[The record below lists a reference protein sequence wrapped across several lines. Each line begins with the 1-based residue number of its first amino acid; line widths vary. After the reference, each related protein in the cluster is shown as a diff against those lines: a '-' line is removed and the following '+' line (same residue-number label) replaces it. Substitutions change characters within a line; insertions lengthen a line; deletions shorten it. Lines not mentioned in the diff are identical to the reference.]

1 MAELVGRGR
10 ELAEVETRLA
20 GVRAGS
26 GAVVLVEGEAGAGKT
41 AFANAVTRR
50 ARAAGHATAWGACP
64 EGEPGA
70 PFRPWLQIL
79 QSIRAPA
86 TGLDEPADASV
97 TRYRRFDAVVEAL
110 RDRATG
116 DGLLL
121 VLDDLHAAD
130 LGSLRLLQHVASEA
144 ADLPLM
150 LLALFREGQ
159 AGTDRHDV
167 LSAVGRERGAHRI
180 RLGALAADD
189 VTELATRA
197 AAGPLDAAT
206 LRAIGE
212 RSGGNPL
219 FVVELARLA
228 GTGERLPRGIRATIG
243 RRLDAV
249 PADTR
254 LLLRQ
259 ASVHGR
265 EFDAVT
271 LAATVR
277 LTRDEAVARLGPALD
292 AGVLVADGPVLRF
305 DHVLTQEVLY
315 AELGPTERQELH
327 ARAASAVADGP
338 IETVAH
344 HLRQG
349 GEAEALTVTLRA
361 AERARGRLAYEDAA
375 YQYRAALDL
384 LPRADDGTRAR
395 LLLDLAGCEFRAG
408 AVDAAWRC
416 CHEAADLGR
425 AAGDAAVLADAATV
439 LRGVTDSSVT
449 PRIHALC
456 RSALPLLGDTE
467 PVRRARVLA
476 QLVVTADPFGP
487 GPEVTH
493 DGGEP
498 DLGRRALQQAEAS
511 GDPDAVFLALQARG
525 TELTGAGHV
534 LERLSLGERA
544 VRLGREVGRPEY
556 AAWGHLWR
564 LGAFA
569 ELGRRVP
576 FDAELAAFAV
586 AVDQL
591 REPLWTWRLTLV
603 RTSVALSEGRLAR
616 AAELM
621 AEGQVRGRR
630 AGHEAADFFH
640 LVYADA
646 LAQLTGEGYDPVE
659 RAVRAFTEQGPFL
672 SRAWHVN
679 VLMHMSRIDE
689 VRAMWPS
696 LVPHLGAFPRHAR
709 EWVVAMSGMADV
721 CVALGDRE
729 TGAWAYAQLLT
740 FADRQVIADP
750 LAPGYGPVALWLG
763 RLARLLGD
771 AEAAGEHLRSALA
784 TSLAL
789 GFAPATGYVHL
800 ELARA
805 ALDQGDRAAAR
816 EHLDAAGD
824 LARRLG
830 LAPLQVAVEAVVTPP
845 PAAGPL
851 TPREEQIAALV
862 AEGLSNRQIA
872 ERLYLSVRTVE
883 NHVTHIL
890 VKLGFE
896 SRARIASWH
905 ADPSRRPQASA

>member
-1 MAELVGRGR
+1 MTELVGRGR
-10 ELAEVETRLA
+10 ELAEAETRLS

-41 AFANAVTRR
+41 AFANALTRR
-50 ARAAGHATAWGACP
+50 ARAAGHATAWGSCL
-64 EGEPGA
+64 EVEPGA

-79 QSIRAPA
+79 HAIRAPA

-150 LLALFREGQ
+150 LLALFRDGQ
-159 AGTDRHDV
+159 AGTDRHEV

-180 RLGALAADD
+180 RLGALAAGD

-243 RRLDAV
+243 RRLDAL

-254 LLLRQ
+254 LLLRR

-265 EFDAVT
+265 EFDAAT

-277 LTRDEAVARLGPALD
+277 LTRDETVTRLGPALDVALDAALD

-315 AELGPTERQELH
+315 AELGPAERQELH
-327 ARAASAVADGP
+327 ARAAAAVADGP

-375 YQYRAALDL
+375 YQYRAALGL

-416 CHEAADLGR
+416 CQEAADLGR

-456 RSALPLLGDTE
+456 RAALPLLGDTE

-487 GPEVTH
+487 GPEATY
-493 DGGEP
+493 GGEP
-498 DLGRRALQQAEAS
+498 DVGRRALQQAEAC

-576 FDAELAAFAV
+576 FDTELAEFAG

-603 RTSVALSEGRLAR
+603 RASVAFSEGRLAL

-621 AEGQVRGRR
+621 AEGQARGRR
-630 AGHEAADFFH
+630 AGHEGAEFF
-640 LVYADA
+640 
-646 LAQLTGEGYDPVE
+646 TSSMPM
-659 RAVRAFTEQGPFL
+659 R
-672 SRAWHVN
+672 SRSSPARDT
-679 VLMHMSRIDE
+679 SRWSG
-689 VRAMWPS
+689 RC
-696 LVPHLGAFPRHAR
+696 AR
-709 EWVVAMSGMADV
+709 S
-721 CVALGDRE
+721 
-729 TGAWAYAQLLT
+729 
-740 FADRQVIADP
+740 P
-750 LAPGYGPVALWLG
+750 
-763 RLARLLGD
+763 
-771 AEAAGEHLRSALA
+771 
-784 TSLAL
+784 
-789 GFAPATGYVHL
+789 
-800 ELARA
+800 
-805 ALDQGDRAAAR
+805 
-816 EHLDAAGD
+816 
-824 LARRLG
+824 
-830 LAPLQVAVEAVVTPP
+830 
-845 PAAGPL
+845 
-851 TPREEQIAALV
+851 
-862 AEGLSNRQIA
+862 
-872 ERLYLSVRTVE
+872 
-883 NHVTHIL
+883 
-890 VKLGFE
+890 
-896 SRARIASWH
+896 SRARSCPA
-905 ADPSRRPQASA
+905 PGT

>member
-1 MAELVGRGR
+1 M
-10 ELAEVETRLA
+10 ETRLA
-20 GVRAGS
+20 RVRAGS

-50 ARAAGHATAWGACP
+50 ARAAGSDTAWGSCL

-79 QSIRAPA
+79 RAIRAPG

-144 ADLPLM
+144 ADLPLI
-150 LLALFREGQ
+150 LLALFRAGQ
-159 AGTDRHDV
+159 GGTDRHDV
-167 LSAVGRERGAHRI
+167 LNAVGRERGAHRI
-180 RLGALAADD
+180 RLGALVADD

-206 LRAIGE
+206 LRAISE

-243 RRLDAV
+243 RRLDGLA
-249 PADTR
+249 ADTR

-265 EFDAVT
+265 EFDAAT
-271 LAATVR
+271 LAATVQ
-277 LTRDEAVARLGPALD
+277 LTRNEAVARLGPALD

-327 ARAASAVADGP
+327 ARAASAVSDGP

-416 CHEAADLGR
+416 CQEAADLAR
-425 AAGDAAVLADAATV
+425 VAGDAVVLADAATV

-449 PRIHALC
+449 PQIHALC

-467 PVRRARVLA
+467 LVRRARVLA

-498 DLGRRALQQAEAS
+498 DLGRRALQQAEAC

-525 TELTGAGHV
+525 TELTGAGYV

-556 AAWGHLWR
+556 AAGGHLWR

-576 FDAELAAFAV
+576 FDAELTAFAV

-640 LVYADA
+640 LIYAEA
-646 LAQLTGEGYDPVE
+646 LAQLTGEGYEPVE
-659 RAVRAFTEQGPFL
+659 RAVRAFTERGPFL
-672 SRAWHVN
+672 ARSWHVN
-679 VLMHMSRIDE
+679 VLVHMGRIDE
-689 VRAMWPS
+689 VRAIWPS
-696 LVPHLGAFPRHAR
+696 LVPHLGEFPRHAR
-709 EWVVAMSGMADV
+709 EWIVAMAGIADV
-721 CVALGDRE
+721 CVALSDRE

-750 LAPGYGPVALWLG
+750 LGPGYGPVALPLG

-771 AEAAGEHLRSALA
+771 AEAAGVHLRSALA
-784 TSLAL
+784 ASLAM
-789 GFAPATGYVHL
+789 GFAPATGYAHL

-816 EHLDAAGD
+816 RHLDAAGD

-830 LAPLQVAVEAVVTPP
+830 LAPLQAEVEAMVTPP
-845 PAAGPL
+845 PVGPL
-851 TPREEQIAALV
+851 TPREEQVAALV

-905 ADPSRRPQASA
+905 ADRERG

>member
-1 MAELVGRGR
+1 M
-10 ELAEVETRLA
+10 
-20 GVRAGS
+20 
-26 GAVVLVEGEAGAGKT
+26 
-41 AFANAVTRR
+41 
-50 ARAAGHATAWGACP
+50 
-64 EGEPGA
+64 
-70 PFRPWLQIL
+70 
-79 QSIRAPA
+79 
-86 TGLDEPADASV
+86 
-97 TRYRRFDAVVEAL
+97 
-110 RDRATG
+110 
-116 DGLLL
+116 
-121 VLDDLHAAD
+121 
-130 LGSLRLLQHVASEA
+130 
-144 ADLPLM
+144 
-150 LLALFREGQ
+150 
-159 AGTDRHDV
+159 
-167 LSAVGRERGAHRI
+167 
-180 RLGALAADD
+180 
-189 VTELATRA
+189 
-197 AAGPLDAAT
+197 
-206 LRAIGE
+206 
-212 RSGGNPL
+212 
-219 FVVELARLA
+219 
-228 GTGERLPRGIRATIG
+228 
-243 RRLDAV
+243 
-249 PADTR
+249 
-254 LLLRQ
+254 
-259 ASVHGR
+259 
-265 EFDAVT
+265 
-271 LAATVR
+271 
-277 LTRDEAVARLGPALD
+277 
-292 AGVLVADGPVLRF
+292 
-305 DHVLTQEVLY
+305 
-315 AELGPTERQELH
+315 
-327 ARAASAVADGP
+327 
-338 IETVAH
+338 
-344 HLRQG
+344 
-349 GEAEALTVTLRA
+349 
-361 AERARGRLAYEDAA
+361 
-375 YQYRAALDL
+375 
-384 LPRADDGTRAR
+384 
-395 LLLDLAGCEFRAG
+395 
-408 AVDAAWRC
+408 
-416 CHEAADLGR
+416 
-425 AAGDAAVLADAATV
+425 LADAATV

-487 GPEVTH
+487 GPEATY

-498 DLGRRALQQAEAS
+498 DLGRRALQQAEAC

-564 LGAFA
+564 LGGFA

-603 RTSVALSEGRLAR
+603 RTSVALSEGRLAL

-621 AEGQVRGRR
+621 AEGQARGRR
-630 AGHEAADFFH
+630 AGHEGAEFFH
-640 LVYADA
+640 LIHADA
-646 LAQLTGEGYDPVE
+646 LAQLTGEGYEPVE

-679 VLMHMSRIDE
+679 VLTHMGRIDE

-729 TGAWAYAQLLT
+729 TGAWVYAQLVT

-750 LAPGYGPVALWLG
+750 LGPGYGPVALRLG
-763 RLARLLGD
+763 RLARLAGD

-784 TSLAL
+784 TSLATGL
-789 GFAPATGYVHL
+789 APATGFTHL

-805 ALDQGDRAAAR
+805 ALDRGDRAAAR
-816 EHLDAAGD
+816 EHLDAARD

-830 LAPLQVAVEAVVTPP
+830 LATLQTAVEALVEAAAEAAAEAVVTPP
-845 PAAGPL
+845 PAGPL

-905 ADPSRRPQASA
+905 AHRAHG